1 MGNDG
6 GSIPDRRDLVK
17 TKAKAEQADRNNQTL
32 AAWFF
37 CALSKRP
44 LQEPV
49 VSCALGKLYNKDALL
64 EYLLDKS
71 AYGDGA
77 KICGHIK
84 SLKDVVTLRLTPNPS
99 YTSSPSDDSVI
110 NKRAPFICPL
120 TLKEMTGN
128 IPFVYLATCGC
139 VFSSAGLKAIS
150 TPSSSSSEDEGNK
163 KEPCPQCG
171 KSFSRADDVRTINPT
186 ADEQE
191 KMMDKMLATK
201 ASAKSNKKKRKDLAS
216 TGGAAEDVAP
226 PSKRTKAA
234 PDSAT
239 PPNVPSPAPSI
250 NPMVSSVARK
260 VTEQMAEEE
269 KKRKATMSKAIASLY
284 APKDGGTKKDK
295 GTFLTMNT
303 FTRYA

>member
-17 TKAKAEQADRNNQTL
+17 TKAKAEQADKNNQTL

-44 LQEPV
+44 LQEPI

-84 SLKDVVTLRLTPNPS
+84 SLKDVVTLRLTHNPA
-99 YTSSPSDDSVI
+99 YTSSPSDDS
-110 NKRAPFICPL
+110 NKRSPFICPL

-128 IPFVYLATCGC
+128 IPFVYVATCGC
-139 VFSSAGLKAIS
+139 VFSAAGLKAIS
-150 TPSSSSSEDEGNK
+150 VPSSSSSGEEGSG
-163 KEPCPQCG
+163 KEHCPHCA
-171 KSFSRADDVRTINPT
+171 KLFSRADDVRTINPGP
-186 ADEQE
+186 EELE
-191 KMMDKMLATK
+191 KMMEKMLAAK
-201 ASAKSNKKKRKDLAS
+201 ASTKSNKKKRKDLAS
-216 TGGAAEDVAP
+216 ANGATEDVAP

-234 PDSAT
+234 AHSVT
-239 PPNVPSPAPSI
+239 PPDVPSPAPSI

-260 VTEQMAEEE
+260 VTEQIAEEE
-269 KKRKATMSKAIASLY
+269 KKRKANMSKAIASLY
-284 APKDGGTKKDK
+284 APKDGGTKKEK

>member
-17 TKAKAEQADRNNQTL
+17 TKAKAEQADKNNQTL

-44 LQEPV
+44 LQEPI

-84 SLKDVVTLRLTPNPS
+84 SLKDVVTLRLTPNPA
-99 YTSSPSDDSVI
+99 YTSSPSDDSVT
-110 NKRAPFICPL
+110 NKRAQFICPL
-120 TLKEMTGN
+120 NLKEMTGN

-150 TPSSSSSEDEGNK
+150 TPYSSSSEDEGNK

-171 KSFSRADDVRTINPT
+171 KSFSCTDDVRTINPT
-186 ADEQE
+186 PDEQE
-191 KMMDKMLATK
+191 RMMEKMLAAK

-216 TGGAAEDVAP
+216 TNGAIEDAAP

-234 PDSAT
+234 ADSVT
-239 PPNVPSPAPSI
+239 PPDVPSPAPSI

-260 VTEQMAEEE
+260 VTAQIAEEE
-269 KKRKATMSKAIASLY
+269 KKRKANMSKAIASLY
-284 APKDGGTKKDK
+284 APKDGGPKEK